1 MKSVLVNVKAIDWDT
16 EDYGEYDDGYEEVLE
31 LPDELYEQEVCL
43 EDYDKD
49 TPLSEIDEGELEEV
63 LMDGLT
69 EEYGFCINF
78 IEWEYVKHRVIKQKP
93 EDGGKYLV
101 DDCEADKIITDE
113 NDKALTFDTWEE
125 AKEYIDTL
133 EGLMSKE

>member
-1 MKSVLVNVKAIDWDT
+1 MKSVLVNVTAIDWDT
-16 EDYGEYDDGYEEVLE
+16 EDYGEYDDNYEEVLE

-78 IEWEYVKHRVIKQKP
+78 IEWEYVRHRIIRQKP

-113 NDKALTFDTWEE
+113 DDKALTFDTWEE
-125 AKEYIDTL
+125 AKEYVDTL

>member
-31 LPDELYEQEVCL
+31 LPDELHEQEVCL